1 MFSRADVERIA
12 RLARLELTNDE
23 KDLYARQ
30 LADILEYAAQ
40 VQAVDTADVAPTAL
54 GVTGTAEWR
63 EDRVALSL
71 PRDEVLRAAPAAD
84 LAAGLFKVPRV
95 LGS

>member
-40 VQAVDTADVAPTAL
+40 VQAVAK
-54 GVTGTAEWR
+54 R
-63 EDRVALSL
+63 
-71 PRDEVLRAAPAAD
+71 
-84 LAAGLFKVPRV
+84 
-95 LGS
+95 

>member
-12 RLARLELTNDE
+12 CLARLELSDDE

-30 LADILEYAAQ
+30 LTSILDYAAQ
-40 VQAVDTADVAPTAL
+40 VQAVNTADVAPTAQA
-54 GVTGTAEWR
+54 VTGTAEWR
-63 EDRVALSL
+63 EDRTVASL
-71 PRDEVLRAAPAAD
+71 PREDVLRDAPAAD
-84 LAAGLFKVPRV
+84 TAAGLFKVPRV

>member
-1 MFSRADVERIA
+1 MVVTSVDKITEDVG
-12 RLARLELTNDE
+12 
-23 KDLYARQ
+23 
-30 LADILEYAAQ
+30 AAC
-40 VQAVDTADVAPTAL
+40 VQALAHHGAEAVPFSVDTADVAPTAL

-63 EDRVALSL
+63 EDRVAASL
-71 PRDEVLRAAPAAD
+71 PRDEVLRGAPAAD

>member
-12 RLARLELTNDE
+12 RLARLELTDEE

-30 LADILEYAAQ
+30 LTGILDYAAQ
-40 VQAVDTADVAPTAL
+40 VQAVDTTGIAPTAQA
-54 GVTGTAEWR
+54 VTGTAQWR
-63 EDRVALSL
+63 EDRAVASL
-71 PRDEVLRAAPAAD
+71 PREDVLRSAPAAD

>member
-1 MFSRADVERIA
+1 MFTRADVERIA
-12 RLARLELTNDE
+12 RLARLELSDEE

-30 LADILEYAAQ
+30 LGEILDYAAQ
-40 VQAVDTADVAPTAL
+40 VQAVDTTDVAPTAQA
-54 GVTGTAEWR
+54 VIATAAWR
-63 EDRVALSL
+63 EDRPAASL
-71 PRDEVLRAAPAAD
+71 PREDVLRSAPAAD

>member
-63 EDRVALSL
+63 EDRVAPSL

>member
-12 RLARLELTNDE
+12 RLARLELTDEE

-30 LADILEYAAQ
+30 LGEILDYAAQ
-40 VQAVDTADVAPTAL
+40 VQAVETTDVAPTAQA
-54 GVTGTAEWR
+54 VTGTTEWR
-63 EDRVALSL
+63 EDRAVASL
-71 PRDEVLRAAPAAD
+71 AREDVLRSAPNAD
-84 LAAGLFKVPRV
+84 TAAGLFKVPRV